1 MRPPRFT
8 PTVQATLVGNPGI
21 TDLDLEAKSRAQLTR
36 WFGPEVSGRRPLRL
50 CRIKK
55 ALPDQ
60 KPPTPDPLS
69 QPVRVNPWLF
79 VCGEYQSLSSIH
91 WAMVSGRR
99 AAEAVIWELQK

>member
-1 MRPPRFT
+1 M
-8 PTVQATLVGNPGI
+8 VGNPEI
-21 TDLDLEAKSRAQLTR
+21 TDLDLEAKSREQLTR
-36 WFGPEVSGRRPLRL
+36 WFGPEVSDWRLLRIY
-50 CRIKK
+50 RIKK

-60 KPPTPDPLS
+60 IPPTPNPLS

-99 AAEAVIWELQK
+99 AAEAVIRELQK